1 MTRIVAW
8 LAGTLGALFLLFGYH
23 TSTSATMQALSAP
36 AITGSTSGAT
46 GGSTSGSASGSSGA
60 GTGGTG
66 ASGGAGGSG
75 AATGGSGASGTGTR
89 GSGGSSSSSVQTFT
103 GDTTLT
109 RYGPVQVEL
118 TVQDGS
124 ISSVSVLQYPNS
136 DGRDQQ
142 ISSYALPQL
151 IDETVKAQSAQI
163 DMISGASY
171 TSQGYIG
178 SLQSALDQA
187 GL

>member
-1 MTRIVAW
+1 MTRISAW
-8 LAGTLGALFLLFGYH
+8 LAGTLGTLFLLFGYH
-23 TSTSATMQALSAP
+23 TSTSATMQALSP
-36 AITGSTSGAT
+36 QAITGSAAGSG
-46 GGSTSGSASGSSGA
+46 SGSSGS
-60 GTGGTG
+60 T
-66 ASGGAGGSG
+66 
-75 AATGGSGASGTGTR
+75 
-89 GSGGSSSSSVQTFT
+89 SGGSSSNGAANSGGTGGSGGSGGVGAGGAQTFT
-103 GDTTLT
+103 GSATAT

-124 ISSVSVLQYPNS
+124 ITSVSVLQYPHS

-151 IDETVKAQSAQI
+151 IDATIAAQSAQI
-163 DMISGASY
+163 DMVSGASY
-171 TSQGYIG
+171 TSQGYLG